1 MRENLKDWEIA
12 KIMFG
17 KNTKPYIEIVK
28 KLRKHGRIKEVCD
41 DWGIIKDHRLRN
53 DIGWIISSDCY
64 DPSEIKPY
72 YVDFMYAGGAMG
84 WGKGHLWHKLLG
96 LKFPDFPIITK
107 TMTLS
112 EKIGYP
118 YAVVITGKSVFNHY
132 GHHNKGFEYFMNN
145 HYNKDLIVSIAGTD
159 FEVEYMV
166 NYLNQFDIKG
176 IQLSYSCPNVED
188 QKNKIIPKSKHD
200 IYLKL
205 NHLQDPYRFDLSRVK
220 AITVNSVPCW
230 FGGGSGKYAQ
240 KYNWPWIKKFN
251 EEGLNVHGA
260 SWITMDDI
268 KYLEEYCGCTTL
280 DIGSVMLVN
289 PKLVLNLK

>member
-1 MRENLKDWEIA
+1 
-12 KIMFG
+12 
-17 KNTKPYIEIVK
+17 
-28 KLRKHGRIKEVCD
+28 
-41 DWGIIKDHRLRN
+41 
-53 DIGWIISSDCY
+53 
-64 DPSEIKPY
+64 
-72 YVDFMYAGGAMG
+72 
-84 WGKGHLWHKLLG
+84 
-96 LKFPDFPIITK
+96 
-107 TMTLS
+107 
-112 EKIGYP
+112 
-118 YAVVITGKSVFNHY
+118 
-132 GHHNKGFEYFMNN
+132 
-145 HYNKDLIVSIAGTD
+145 
-159 FEVEYMV
+159 MV

-205 NHLQDPYRFDLSRVK
+205 NHLQDPHKFDLNKVK

-240 KYNWPWIKKFN
+240 KYNWPWIEKFN
-251 EEGLNVHGA
+251 KERLNVHGA